1 MAKNGTGFDSSGSET
16 LLLSGRRK
24 GQTFQ
29 VTGFHRGSGP
39 GKLGAVTAGVTGRDL
54 ILKYSKVP
62 TVPDWQLAKLMDFE
76 VQEIAG
82 QAGGSLSAD
91 YNLLPVADEMTGE
104 DTILLALAK
113 DDALDGIA
121 AQVAAAGGQISAYT
135 PNPVAVYNA
144 FLQVGPP
151 ADEEEICLL
160 AWVGE
165 TSLDLALLRGT
176 TLLFA
181 RNVSG
186 GLSTLDGAIAQ
197 TFNVRDERARKIRL
211 DLLNLDPRARGNY
224 ESSQVERVAHS
235 VQGVSGMLQAALR
248 STLAFCQSQT
258 NIQDLSLDKI
268 WLCGPGA
275 KIKGMPEFLS
285 SGLNCAVEIWDPV
298 ESLDLSA
305 LDPGQAAEL
314 ETVGPESVVALGL
327 ALAPCFDELYSIEIL
342 PEAVKKKRRFTER
355 TVWNIAALVLVLLYL
370 GSHYQSSAAE
380 HERLSAAAKK
390 LRGKASRVSSI
401 SKQTISLIEQNQA
414 MAQEIAYLEE
424 KAVPHYGTVRLL
436 RAFREVLPPEFWI
449 KKIQSRSE
457 DAPWTQ
463 VDGKGGASGKRK
475 PGGFRR
481 GKRRGSKRMLVIYEG
496 LGVPILGR
504 DIRTEVYPA
513 FKAGLERL
521 VPKHI
526 AQPKSTDPFQFSGKV
541 DFLFLEAKNPE

>member
-1 MAKNGTGFDSSGSET
+1 MAKNGTGFDSTGPET
-16 LLLSGRRK
+16 LLLAGRRK
-24 GQTFQ
+24 GQAFQ

-113 DDALDGIA
+113 DDALDAIA
-121 AQVAAAGGQISAYT
+121 AEAQAAGGSVSAYT

-151 ADEEEICLL
+151 AEEEEISLL

-165 TSLDLALLRGT
+165 SSLDLALLRGT

-197 TFNVRDERARKIRL
+197 TFNVRDERAGKIRRE
-211 DLLNLDPRARGNY
+211 LLNLDPRARGNY

-268 WLCGPGA
+268 LLCGPGA
-275 KIKGMPEFLS
+275 KVKGMSEFLA
-285 SGLNCAVEIWDPV
+285 SGLNCPVEIWDPV
-298 ESLDLSA
+298 GSLDLSA
-305 LDPGQAAEL
+305 LDPAQAAEL
-314 ETVGPESVVALGL
+314 ETAGPEAVVVLGL
-327 ALAPCFDELYSIEIL
+327 AMAPCFDELYSVEIL
-342 PEAVKKKRRFTER
+342 PDAVKKKRRFTER
-355 TVWNIAALVLVLLYL
+355 TVWNIAAVVLAILYL
-370 GSHYQSSAAE
+370 LLHYQNSAAE
-380 HERLSAAAKK
+380 HATLKAKAHK
-390 LRGKASRVSSI
+390 LRGQASRVSNV
-401 SKQTISLIEQNQA
+401 SKQTATLIEETKG
-414 MAQEIAYLEE
+414 MAKEIAELESLS
-424 KAVPHYGTVRLL
+424 VPHYGTVRLL

-449 KKIQSRSE
+449 RKIQSRE
-457 DAPWTQ
+457 EEPTWVVNPQ
-463 VDGKGGASGKRK
+463 KPKGQ
-475 PGGFRR
+475 PGI
-481 GKRRGSKRMLVIYEG
+481 GKRRSSKRMIIIYEG
-496 LGVPILGR
+496 LGVPFLGKDCR
-504 DIRTEVYPA
+504 NEVYPE
-513 FKAGLERL
+513 FKIQLEQR

-526 AQPKSTDPFQFSGKV
+526 AQPKIRDPFEFSGKV
-541 DFLFLEAKNPE
+541 DFLFQAPPKAE

>member
-1 MAKNGTGFDSSGSET
+1 MAKYGTGFDSTGPET

-24 GQTFQ
+24 GQVFR
-29 VTGFHRGSGP
+29 VTAFHRGP
-39 GKLGAVTAGVTGRDL
+39 GTSKIGAVTAAVTGRDL

-113 DDALDGIA
+113 DNALTSISDEVQASHG
-121 AQVAAAGGQISAYT
+121 QVHAYT

-151 ADEEEICLL
+151 ADEEEICLV

-165 TSLDLALLRGT
+165 SSLDLALLRGT

-197 TFNVRDERARKIRL
+197 TFNVRDERAGKIRRE
-211 DLLNLDPRARGNY
+211 LLNLDPGARGNY
-224 ESSQVERVAHS
+224 ESSQVEKVAHS

-258 NIQDLSLDKI
+258 NIQDLRLDKI
-268 WLCGPGA
+268 LLCGPGA
-275 KIKGMPEFLS
+275 KVKGMSAFLS
-285 SGLNCAVEIWDPV
+285 NGLNCPVDVWDPV

-305 LDPGQAAEL
+305 LDPAQAAEL
-314 ETVGPESVVALGL
+314 ETAGPESVVVLGL

-342 PEAVKKKRRFTER
+342 PETVKKKRRLVER
-355 TVWNIAALVLVLLYL
+355 TIWNIAAAVLAVLFL
-370 GSHYQSSAAE
+370 GMSYQGSVAKYDQ
-380 HERLSAAAKK
+380 LSAAAKK
-390 LRGKASRVSSI
+390 LKSQASRVSRT
-401 SKQTISLIEQNQA
+401 SKQTKTLIEKNGA
-414 MAQEIAYLEE
+414 MAKEIAQLEE
-424 KAVPHYGTVRLL
+424 QAVPLYGTARLL
-436 RAFREVLPPEFWI
+436 RAFREILPVEFWI
-449 KKIQSRSE
+449 RKIQSRE
-457 DAPWTQ
+457 EEPTWAEKPDAP
-463 VDGKGGASGKRK
+463 KGSGRMS
-475 PGGFRR
+475 
-481 GKRRGSKRMLVIYEG
+481 RRGSRRMIVIYEG
-496 LGVPILGR
+496 LGVPLLGR
-504 DIRTEVYPA
+504 DIRRVVYPQ
-513 FKAGLERL
+513 FENELESR

-526 AQPKSTDPFQFSGKV
+526 AQPRNTDPFQFSGKV
-541 DFLFLEAKNPE
+541 DFLFQKPN